1 VRPSADGDAIVTPA
15 GLWRRARR
23 HFSIDAPRM
32 AVRSHLP
39 WPWKVV
45 LAVAL
50 LAVIGGM
57 WWWGFDFGQIFGGF
71 NRKEV
76 EARMASLEAEVVQLR
91 GESAELRTRGSHLDS
106 ELAMTRS
113 AQATLTKQASEL
125 QSENSQLKEELV
137 FLQQLFADVNRQ
149 PGLAIQRVVVERERD
164 GSYRYSL
171 LVVRGGKP
179 KDDFLGHLTLQVAL
193 QSEPAA
199 ARPAVLQLPEENP
212 AIAPAL
218 KLRFKYYQ
226 RLEGTFQVPQGSLV
240 RSVTVRAFEAGQSA
254 PRATRSVPL

>member
-1 VRPSADGDAIVTPA
+1 MTPA
-15 GLWRRARR
+15 GLWRRVRR

-32 AVRSHLP
+32 AVRSLLP
-39 WPWKVV
+39 WPGKVA

-50 LAVIGGM
+50 LLVIGGM

-76 EARMASLEAEVVQLR
+76 EARIASLEAEVVQLR
-91 GESAELRTRGSHLDS
+91 GESAELRTRSSHLDS

-125 QSENSQLKEELV
+125 QNENSQLKQELV
-137 FLQQLFADVNRQ
+137 FLQQLFADTNRTA
-149 PGLAIQRVVVERERD
+149 GLAIQRIVVERERD
-164 GSYRYSL
+164 GGYRYSV

-179 KDDFLGHLTLQVAL
+179 KDDFIGHLTLQLVL

-199 ARPAVLQLPEENP
+199 AKPGVPPLPEEAP
-212 AIAPAL
+212 AIVPTLTL
-218 KLRFKYYQ
+218 KFKYYQ
-226 RLEGTFQVPQGSLV
+226 RLEGAFRVPEGSLA
-240 RSVTVRAFEAGQSA
+240 RSLTVRAFEAGQTA